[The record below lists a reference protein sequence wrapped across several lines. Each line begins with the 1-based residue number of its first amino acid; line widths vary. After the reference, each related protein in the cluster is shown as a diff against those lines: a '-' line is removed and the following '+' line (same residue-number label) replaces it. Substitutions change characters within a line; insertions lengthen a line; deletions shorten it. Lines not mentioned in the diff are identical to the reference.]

1 MERGCCADTLGAW
14 TSLKIVGVYYDSKT
28 VVIINYA
35 LHPRTQRQLRPHTA
49 PNTGQDYVKRDSS
62 RIPVW
67 PPGLHFASI
76 FTKVAHL
83 VMKQFMCLTCKGYKL
98 ADDVTVGIDMCLKL
112 RIMGDESKV
121 QTGRRCSSAQLKM
134 KLCGHSLAVWSTRKC
149 TSFMTARCDNDPRR
163 ELSTFA
169 QIDQLIHE
177 FHSPTN
183 RPANPRAPLNHVEDV
198 EKLFYCVTEN
208 IKHSPVTRTAY
219 RSSALSSRT
228 SRFLWNSEA
237 NAESHDACECHKE
250 AKHETDERH
259 NAHTLFADEEISQK
273 TTVTLK
279 QRDVEASLK
288 IAEIEAKTVRISGEI
303 NAHCDADIDLI
314 MPRIQPYR
322 CS

>member
-1 MERGCCADTLGAW
+1 
-14 TSLKIVGVYYDSKT
+14 
-28 VVIINYA
+28 
-35 LHPRTQRQLRPHTA
+35 
-49 PNTGQDYVKRDSS
+49 
-62 RIPVW
+62 
-67 PPGLHFASI
+67 
-76 FTKVAHL
+76 
-83 VMKQFMCLTCKGYKL
+83 
-98 ADDVTVGIDMCLKL
+98 
-112 RIMGDESKV
+112 
-121 QTGRRCSSAQLKM
+121 
-134 KLCGHSLAVWSTRKC
+134 
-149 TSFMTARCDNDPRR
+149 MTARCDNDPRR

-250 AKHETDERH
+250 AKHETDERR
-259 NAHTLFADEEISQK
+259 ADVAVQGPEDHRDFKK
-273 TTVTLK
+273 T
-279 QRDVEASLK
+279 RREASLK

-314 MPRIQPYR
+314 MPRRQPYR